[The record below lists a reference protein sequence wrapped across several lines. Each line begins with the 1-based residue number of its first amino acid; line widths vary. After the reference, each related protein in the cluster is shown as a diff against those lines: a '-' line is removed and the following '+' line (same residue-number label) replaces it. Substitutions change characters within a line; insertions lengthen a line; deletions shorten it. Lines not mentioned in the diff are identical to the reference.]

1 MGPNEHIQRPKGWLR
16 VLPNALTVL
25 RVALAAAFPFVQ
37 PEWRVAV
44 VLVAAVSDFLDGW
57 IARRF
62 DLSSWV
68 GALLDGFADKA
79 ITLAV
84 LLTFT
89 FEGQLAWWQL
99 VLVMTRDLA
108 VAAIAVCLA
117 WWRAWPEFSRMR
129 ARAPGKV
136 TMVAIYAL
144 MAMLLLAPHWAWIA
158 LWPAAVLSVLAAVD
172 YVLIFLSV
180 DPRRV

>member
-1 MGPNEHIQRPKGWLR
+1 M
-16 VLPNALTVL
+16 
-25 RVALAAAFPFVQ
+25 ALAAGFPLV
-37 PEWRVAV
+37 PAEWRVAV

-62 DLSSWV
+62 NLNSWV

-79 ITLAV
+79 ITLSV

-89 FEGQLAWWQL
+89 VEGQLAWWQL

-117 WWRAWPEFSRMR
+117 WWRAWPEFGRMR

-136 TMVAIYAL
+136 TMVAVYAL
-144 MAMLLLAPHWAWIA
+144 MAMLLVAPGWAWIV